1 MEFKLNEYHRNVPD
15 EELIDDVKRVAKELN
30 KTSLTR
36 DEYSSNGKYHRSTI
50 SNRFGGWNAALIKA
64 GLDISKENNRNKNN
78 IDVTNEDLIA
88 DIVQV
93 CNKLNQNTITSSDYD
108 RYGKHGKAIVV
119 FRFGSWEKALR
130 EAGLEETGF
139 HHYIT
144 DEELLKEI
152 ERVWIKLGRQPT
164 TIDIKNG
171 ISKYSLNSYSRRF
184 GSWRKALE
192 AFVEYIN
199 NESDEEDNENENSE
213 ADSVTDSIQ
222 QESLKQKTVE
232 HDQKYIRKT
241 KREVNLRLRFR
252 VMQRDNFKCCICGT
266 SPAKDP
272 SVELH
277 IDHIIPWSKGGET
290 VMDNLQTL
298 CSKCN
303 LGKSD
308 LL

>member
-1 MEFKLNEYHRNVPD
+1 MDFKLNDYHRNVSD
-15 EELIDDVKRVAKELN
+15 EEFLDDIQRVAMLLN
-30 KTSLTR
+30 KSTLTQK
-36 DEYSSNGKYHRSTI
+36 EYKAYGKYHPSTI
-50 SNRFGGWNAALIKA
+50 INRFGGWNATLIKA
-64 GLDISKENNRNKNN
+64 GLDIAKKYNRNKNN
-78 IDVTNEDLIA
+78 IDVTNEELLE
-88 DIVQV
+88 DIRKVSID
-93 CNKLNQNTITSSDYD
+93 LNQKTVISSDYD

-119 FRFGSWEKALR
+119 YRFGSWEKALR
-130 EAGLEETGF
+130 EAGLEESGF

-252 VMQRDNFKCCICGT
+252 VMQRDNFKCCICGA

>member
-1 MEFKLNEYHRNVPD
+1 MEFNLNDYHRNITD
-15 EELIDDVKRVAKELN
+15 EELLDDIRRVAEQLN
-30 KTSLTR
+30 KASLTR
-36 DEYSSNGKYHRSTI
+36 DEYLSNGKYHWSTI
-50 SNRFGGWNAALIKA
+50 ANRFGGWNASLTKA
-64 GLDISKENNRNKNN
+64 GLEIKKPQNRNKNN
-78 IDVTNEDLIA
+78 INVSDEELIA
-88 DIVQV
+88 DIVRV
-93 CNKLNQNTITSSDYD
+93 CNNLNQETITSSVYD
-108 RYGKHGKAIVV
+108 NCGKHGCSMIIL
-119 FRFGSWEKALR
+119 RFGSWEKALKK
-130 EAGLEETGF
+130 AGLEGTGF

-152 ERVWIKLGRQPT
+152 ERVWIILGRQPT
-164 TIDIKNG
+164 TTDIKNG
-171 ISKYSLNSYSRRF
+171 ISNYSLNSYSRRF

-199 NESDEEDNENENSE
+199 NESDEDISE
-213 ADSVTDSIQ
+213 TVEFETELETDTI
-222 QESLKQKTVE
+222 KQKSIEQRNDGQEQTFA
-232 HDQKYIRKT
+232 RKT
-241 KREVNLRLRFR
+241 TRDVNLRLRFR
-252 VMQRDNFKCCICGT
+252 VMQRDNFKCCICGA

-308 LL
+308 LM